1 LGNKVTEVF
10 CKQKAGR
17 GRGRGREIFK
27 LMERDVKGEKKRR
40 EAPNL

>member
-1 LGNKVTEVF
+1 LGNTITEVF

-17 GRGRGREIFK
+17 GGEREIFK